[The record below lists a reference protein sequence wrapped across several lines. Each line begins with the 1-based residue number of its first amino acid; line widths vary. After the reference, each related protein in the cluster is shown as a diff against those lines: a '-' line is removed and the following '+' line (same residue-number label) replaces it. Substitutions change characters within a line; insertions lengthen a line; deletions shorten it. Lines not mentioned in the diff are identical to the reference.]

1 MESPSSTKVQTPPF
15 YVSEGYEISTLK
27 NALFDITESSSIL
40 FKSTPKYLIIHAGT
54 VVAWNTIFKFLADNE
69 QFKFHS
75 HLPKPLKPYS
85 VFIRHLHPSTP
96 VEDIQA
102 YITDKGYAVIQLFF
116 SSPSTLQIAPMIID
130 IFNGGIYVIGDFGK
144 KEIEF
149 FRQPISMCWP
159 VYRVVV
165 GKCMIDDFFI
175 KDLWRAEPLWLEVL
189 LPQRECL
196 ELKSPP
202 TMNECPNS

>member
-1 MESPSSTKVQTPPF
+1 MESLSSTNVQTPPF

-69 QFKFHS
+69 QFKFHT

-85 VFIRHLHPSTP
+85 VFIRHLYPSMP

-102 YITDKGYAVIQLFF
+102 YITDKGYAVIQSYN
-116 SSPSTLQIAPMIID
+116 SSAL
-130 IFNGGIYVIGDFGK
+130 NNN
-144 KEIEF
+144 E
-149 FRQPISMCWP
+149 QPTYM
-159 VYRVVV
+159 
-165 GKCMIDDFFI
+165 
-175 KDLWRAEPLWLEVL
+175 E
-189 LPQRECL
+189 
-196 ELKSPP
+196 
-202 TMNECPNS
+202 